1 MKFAE
6 HLSAHVTPEWRKQYI
21 EYEALKKMLHMAQKQ
36 APLPE
41 VTEPAVI
48 QRYHA
53 SFEERFFQISEKEL
67 TKINTFYAE
76 KLAEAQRRL
85 ATLQSELEAVF
96 DVLRG
101 DNERSSGQWW
111 SILHRPYRHR
121 ARHKIMCDLK
131 LAFSEFYLSLILL
144 QNYQNLNVTGFGKIM
159 KKYDKM
165 FQTMKGAGW
174 QATQVEGSP
183 IYTNKKIDQLITEVE
198 SLYTNQLEGG
208 DRARAMKRLRVPPL
222 GVTQTAPVWTTFRV
236 GLQCGIILA
245 LMVLIII
252 KGIYVS
258 QEASV
263 WPLLRAYRGGFIV
276 IEFVFLLGINTY
288 GWRKAGVNHTLI
300 FELDPRNHL
309 SHHQFFELAGFL
321 GVLWCLSLLAC
332 LFSTYIHTPMP
343 VNPLVLYGFMLL
355 LLLNPTKT
363 FYYKS
368 RVWLLK
374 VLCRSVTAPFHKVN
388 FADFWLADQLNSMG
402 TVFLDLWSLICFYIF
417 EVNWE
422 NNQGLLSPPADKF
435 GGTGYSYGVTCIIQC
450 IPPWIRFAQ
459 CLRRYRDSRN
469 AFPHLANA
477 GKYSTVFIMVTFAAL
492 YSTEK
497 GKLNSEIDFETCL
510 VALLLRVESNLKTP
524 LTKLPKK
531 IVQDESS
538 AGQSQRPAFGQSTH
552 DINAKRPQLTI
563 GVKVYFY
570 LWAVTSCVSTIFT
583 VGWDLKMDWGL
594 LDKKTKEN
602 KYLREETVYQN
613 KVYYYCAML
622 QDVILR
628 VAWALNILFVQNKQ
642 SNMAEIISTTL
653 APLEV
658 FRRFVWNFFR
668 LENEHLNNCGQFRAV
683 RDISIAPATGFNQ
696 AALLLMMDQQ
706 EGVRNRGK
714 VKGGNQ
720 KTKFSFKWSRRELDK
735 HPKEKKSQARGKGA
749 SWQILIDTQGPKF
762 ENHTFKTLF
771 PPLKAKNLETQVHIE
786 EMEGDATK
794 S

>member
-21 EYEALKKMLHMAQKQ
+21 EYEALKKMLHMAQNQ

-41 VTEPAVI
+41 VTEPAII
-48 QRYHA
+48 QRYHT
-53 SFEERFFQISEKEL
+53 SFEERFFQICEKEL

-85 ATLQSELEAVF
+85 ATLQSELEAVL
-96 DVLRG
+96 DARRDGGV
-101 DNERSSGQWW
+101 RSSGQWW

-121 ARHKIMCDLK
+121 ARHKTMCDLK

-144 QNYQNLNVTGFGKIM
+144 QNYQNLNVTGFGKIL
-159 KKYDKM
+159 KKYDKI
-165 FQTMKGAGW
+165 FHVTKGAAW
-174 QATQVEGSP
+174 QGTQVEASP
-183 IYTNKKIDQLITEVE
+183 VCTSKKIDQLITEVE

-222 GVTQTAPVWTTFRV
+222 RLTQAVPVWITFRV

-245 LMVLIII
+245 LLVLIII

-258 QEASV
+258 QEASMR
-263 WPLLRAYRGGFIV
+263 PLLRAYRGGFIM
-276 IEFVFLLGINTY
+276 IQFVFLLGINTY

-300 FELDPRNHL
+300 FELDPRNNL

-332 LFSTYIHTPMP
+332 LFSTYIHTPMS
-343 VNPLVLYGFMLL
+343 VNPLALYGFMLC

-374 VLCRSVTAPFHKVN
+374 VLCRSVTAPFHKVS
-388 FADFWLADQLNSMG
+388 FAEFWLADQLNSMG
-402 TVFLDLWSLICFYIF
+402 TVFLDLWSMICFYVF

-422 NNQGLLSPPADKF
+422 TNQGLLSPPKF
-435 GGTGYSYGVTCIIQC
+435 GGNGYSYGVTVIIQC

-459 CLRRYRDSRN
+459 CLRRYRDSRK

-497 GKLNSEIDFETCL
+497 E
-510 VALLLRVESNLKTP
+510 
-524 LTKLPKK
+524 
-531 IVQDESS
+531 
-538 AGQSQRPAFGQSTH
+538 
-552 DINAKRPQLTI
+552 RPQLTI

-583 VGWDLKMDWGL
+583 IGWDLKMDWGL
-594 LDKKTKEN
+594 LDRKTKEH

-613 KVYYYCAML
+613 KIYYYCAIL

-628 VAWALNILFVQNKQ
+628 VAWALNILFVQDKH
-642 SNMAEIISTTL
+642 SEVAEIISTTL

-668 LENEHLNNCGQFRAV
+668 VENEHLNNCGQFRAV
-683 RDISIAPATGFNQ
+683 RDISIAPATGINQ
-696 AALLLMMDQQ
+696 ASLLLMMDQQ

-714 VKGGNQ
+714 VKSGKQ
-720 KTKFSFKWSRRELDK
+720 KTNFSFKRSR
-735 HPKEKKSQARGKGA
+735 
-749 SWQILIDTQGPKF
+749 
-762 ENHTFKTLF
+762 
-771 PPLKAKNLETQVHIE
+771 AKNLETKVHIE
-786 EMEGDATK
+786 ETEGDATK

>member
-1 MKFAE
+1 MKFAQ
-6 HLSAHVTPEWRKQYI
+6 HLSAHLTPEWRKQYI
-21 EYEALKKMLHMAQKQ
+21 EYEGLKKMLYMAQNQ
-36 APLPE
+36 APLPG
-41 VTEPAVI
+41 VTEPAAI
-48 QRYHA
+48 QRYYA

-85 ATLQSELEAVF
+85 ATLQNELEGVL
-96 DVLRG
+96 DVQREG
-101 DNERSSGQWW
+101 GVRPSSHWW
-111 SILHRPYRHR
+111 GILQRPNRHR
-121 ARHKIMCDLK
+121 ARHKAMCDLK
-131 LAFSEFYLSLILL
+131 LAFSELYLNLILL
-144 QNYQNLNVTGFGKIM
+144 QNYQNLNLTGFSKIL

-165 FQTMKGAGW
+165 FHSTKGASW
-174 QATQVEGSP
+174 QATQVETSP
-183 IYTNKKIDQLITEVE
+183 VYTSKKIDQLIAEVE
-198 SLYTNQLEGG
+198 SLYTNELAGG
-208 DRARAMKRLRVPPL
+208 DRAQAMKRLRVPPL
-222 GVTQTAPVWTTFRV
+222 GVTQTPPVWITFRV

-252 KGIYVS
+252 KAIYVS
-258 QEASV
+258 QEASM
-263 WPLLRAYRGGFIV
+263 WPLLRAYRGGFIM

-309 SHHQFFELAGFL
+309 SHQQFFELAGFL
-321 GVLWCLSLLAC
+321 GVLWCVSLLAC

-374 VLCRSVTAPFHKVN
+374 VLCRSVTAPFHKVS

-402 TVFLDLWSLICFYIF
+402 TVFLDLWSLICFYTF

-422 NNQGLLSPPADKF
+422 NNQGLLSPPAEEKF
-435 GGTGYSYGVTCIIQC
+435 GGNGYSYGVTCIIQC

-459 CLRRYRDSRN
+459 CLRRYRDSRD

-497 GKLNSEIDFETCL
+497 ERS
-510 VALLLRVESNLKTP
+510 
-524 LTKLPKK
+524 
-531 IVQDESS
+531 
-538 AGQSQRPAFGQSTH
+538 
-552 DINAKRPQLTI
+552 QLTI

-570 LWAVTSCVSTIFT
+570 LWAVTTCVSTIFT
-583 VGWDLKMDWGL
+583 IGWDLRMDWGL
-594 LDKKTKEN
+594 LDKNTKEN

-613 KVYYYCAML
+613 KIYYYCAMI

-628 VAWALNILFVQNKQ
+628 IAWALNILFVQNKN
-642 SNMAEIISTTL
+642 SVVAEIISTTL

-668 LENEHLNNCGQFRAV
+668 LENEHLNNCGEFRAV
-683 RDISIAPATGFNQ
+683 RDISIMPATGVNQ

-714 VKGGNQ
+714 VKGGKR
-720 KTKFSFKWSRRELDK
+720 KTNFSLKRS
-735 HPKEKKSQARGKGA
+735 RGK
-749 SWQILIDTQGPKF
+749 
-762 ENHTFKTLF
+762 NV
-771 PPLKAKNLETQVHIE
+771 ETKVDIE
-786 EMEGDATK
+786 VTEGDVMK

>member
-6 HLSAHVTPEWRKQYI
+6 HLSAHLTPEWRKQYI
-21 EYEALKKMLHMAQKQ
+21 EYEVLKKMLYMAQSQ
-36 APLPE
+36 APVPE
-41 VTEPAVI
+41 VTERAVI

-67 TKINTFYAE
+67 TKVNTFYAE

-85 ATLQSELEAVF
+85 ATLQSELEAVL
-96 DVLRG
+96 DAQRG
-101 DNERSSGQWW
+101 DSARSAGHWR
-111 SILHRPYRHR
+111 SILHRPHRHR
-121 ARHKIMCDLK
+121 ARHKTMCDLK
-131 LAFSEFYLSLILL
+131 LAFSELYLSLVLL
-144 QNYQNLNVTGFGKIM
+144 QNYQNLNLTGFSKIL

-165 FQTMKGAGW
+165 FDTTKGTGW
-174 QATQVEGSP
+174 QAVQVEASP
-183 IYTNKKIDQLITEVE
+183 VYTSKKIDQLITEVE

-222 GVTQTAPVWTTFRV
+222 GAAQTAPVWTTFRV
-236 GLQCGIILA
+236 GVQCGLIMA
-245 LMVLIII
+245 LVVLIII

-276 IEFVFLLGINTY
+276 IEFIFLLGINTY
-288 GWRKAGVNHTLI
+288 GWRKAGVNHSLI

-309 SHHQFFELAGFL
+309 SHQQFFELAGFL
-321 GVLWCLSLLAC
+321 GVLWCSSLLAC
-332 LFSTYIHTPMP
+332 LFSSYIHTPMP

-374 VLCRSVTAPFHKVN
+374 LLCRVLTAPFHKVG

-402 TVFLDLWSLICFYIF
+402 TVFLDLWSLICFYVF
-417 EVNWE
+417 EVNWD

-435 GGTGYSYGVTCIIQC
+435 VSNGYSYGVTCFIQC

-459 CLRRYRDSRN
+459 CLRRYRDSRD

-497 GKLNSEIDFETCL
+497 ERS
-510 VALLLRVESNLKTP
+510 
-524 LTKLPKK
+524 
-531 IVQDESS
+531 
-538 AGQSQRPAFGQSTH
+538 
-552 DINAKRPQLTI
+552 QLTI

-570 LWAVTSCVSTIFT
+570 LWAVTACVSTIFT

-602 KYLREETVYQN
+602 KFLREETVYQY
-613 KVYYYCAML
+613 KVYYYCAIL
-622 QDVILR
+622 QDVVLR
-628 VAWALNILFVQNKQ
+628 IAWALNILFAQNKQ
-642 SNMAEIISTTL
+642 SDVAEIISTTL

-683 RDISIAPATGFNQ
+683 RDISIAPMNGVNQ
-696 AALLLMMDQQ
+696 AAVLLMMDQK
-706 EGVRNRGK
+706 EGVRNRRK
-714 VKGGNQ
+714 VKGGKR
-720 KTKFSFKWSRRELDK
+720 KTSFSFKRSRVK
-735 HPKEKKSQARGKGA
+735 C
-749 SWQILIDTQGPKF
+749 
-762 ENHTFKTLF
+762 
-771 PPLKAKNLETQVHIE
+771 LETKVHIE